1 MENERG
7 VARLR
12 KPEWL
17 KVNLGGGASYGDVSR
32 LLGNEGLHTI
42 CSSGRCPNQ
51 GECWREGTA
60 TFMIL
65 GDICTR
71 QCRFCATTTGRP
83 LPPDTGEAERV
94 ARSARAMGLRH
105 AVVTS
110 VDRDD
115 LVDGGAA
122 QWRALIRAMRR
133 ECPATTLEV
142 LLPDFMGKPLS
153 LEMVLGERPEIAAHN
168 IETVERL
175 TPTVRSRARYNYSL
189 KVLSRIAASDAV
201 CKSGLMLGLGERQE
215 EVLMTLVHLRAAGVE
230 VLTIGQYLQPTRRHH
245 PVERYVP
252 PEEFDT
258 LRGLA
263 EQMGFRYVEAGPLV
277 RSSFHAARALEACG
291 VSPRRGR
298 LRRGTS
304 QWAG

>member
-1 MENERG
+1 MG
-7 VARLR
+7 VEKREERLR
-12 KPEWL
+12 KPDWL
-17 KVNLGGGASYGDVSR
+17 KVNLGGGANYGDVSR
-32 LLGNEGLHTI
+32 LLGSEGLHTI

-71 QCRFCATTTGRP
+71 QCRFCATQTGRP
-83 LPPDTGEAERV
+83 LPPDEGEAERV
-94 ARSARAMGLRH
+94 ARSANAMGLRH

-115 LVDGGAA
+115 LADGGAA
-122 QWRALIRAMRR
+122 QWQAMIRAMRR
-133 ECPATTLEV
+133 ECPSATLEV
-142 LLPDFMGKPLS
+142 LLPDFMGKPFA
-153 LEMVLGERPEIAAHN
+153 LERVLGERPEIAAHN

-175 TPTVRSRARYNYSL
+175 TPTVRSRAQYKYSL

-201 CKSGLMLGLGERQE
+201 CKSGIMLGLGERRE
-215 EVLMTLVHLRAAGVE
+215 EVLMTLVHLRAAGVQ
-230 VLTIGQYLQPTRRHH
+230 VVTIGQYLQPTRRHH
-245 PVERYVP
+245 PVARYIP

-258 LRGLA
+258 LRELA
-263 EQMGFRYVEAGPLV
+263 ERMGFRYVEAGPLV

-291 VSPRRGR
+291 VKPRRESKKKR
-298 LRRGTS
+298 AS
-304 QWAG
+304 K